1 MAMVKDKE
9 KRSPARP
16 RWEMFLAQLYHEI
29 GGKKMQLKTEKEM
42 ELDNLI
48 LERAHIMQE
57 IQDLQQKK
65 RDCDYKI
72 SKLRFE
78 MNEREEDK

>member
-1 MAMVKDKE
+1 
-9 KRSPARP
+9 
-16 RWEMFLAQLYHEI
+16 
-29 GGKKMQLKTEKEM
+29 MQLKTEKEM

>member
-1 MAMVKDKE
+1 MVNDKE

-16 RWEMFLAQLYHEI
+16 RSEMYLELLYHEN
-29 GGKKMQLKTEKEM
+29 GGKKMQLKTEKER
-42 ELDNLI
+42 ELDKLI
-48 LERAHIMQE
+48 LERAHILLDL
-57 IQDLQQKK
+57 QDLQQKK

-78 MNEREEDK
+78 MNEREDDK